1 MLNLDK
7 ICIQANVD
15 NLMIIGEVARKKQ
28 EKNNDDSRV
37 SVTAVRVG
45 SAGGTEGPWIFL
57 AAGKEMTCRMLTPA
71 QL

>member
-1 MLNLDK
+1 MLNFDET
-7 ICIQANVD
+7 CIQANGD
-15 NLMIIGEVARKKQ
+15 SLMIVGEAARKKQ
-28 EKNNDDSRV
+28 EKSNDDSQV